1 MQDQRERA
9 LQFLKQHGPI
19 LPVHLSRILGT
30 NVLMAGAVLSELVA
44 TKAVRITSIKRG
56 GSPFYYIGGQ
66 EDRLQ
71 GLIENLQEKERDA
84 YQLLSK
90 NKVVKDRDAGPVM
103 RVAFRAIKD
112 YAIPITVTSEQ
123 GEELFWRWYLSSEE
137 EVKIKVNSLFNKH
150 VEPEKIIE
158 SEKEIIVEEKQS
170 VLEKPNIEKPEL
182 EIEKPVKS
190 KKEPETEEKKIKI
203 GLSFDAKLKTYF
215 DKHDFVIVHEDQNKK
230 NKEYSF
236 VAKIPSQIGKLDFY
250 VNLFL
255 LEFCLVIQF
264 L

>member
-137 EVKIKVNSLFNKH
+137 EVKVKVNSLFNKY
-150 VEPEKIIE
+150 VEPEKILE
-158 SEKEIIVEEKQS
+158 PEVEKEILVEKEVERQS
-170 VLEKPNIEKPEL
+170 VLEKPKIE
-182 EIEKPVKS
+182 
-190 KKEPETEEKKIKI
+190 
-203 GLSFDAKLKTYF
+203 
-215 DKHDFVIVHEDQNKK
+215 
-230 NKEYSF
+230 
-236 VAKIPSQIGKLDFY
+236 
-250 VNLFL
+250 
-255 LEFCLVIQF
+255 
-264 L
+264 